1 MVFVETKRGRR
12 RDARSVLQY
21 VSTLAAGIA
30 QVSAKNTRL
39 PLCSAPM
46 STHEPIATNP
56 LRRGLVEDRTSD
68 ACAVVIFGASGDL
81 TRRKLMPALYNLAWE
96 RALPGGFAVV
106 GVARRDKTD
115 DSFRNDMRQAVS
127 SFSRRKPLD
136 EALWADFERGLG
148 YVRGAANEP
157 ATYSALRA
165 HLERVDAER
174 GTRGNRLFYL
184 AVPPSEFGPIVDGLR
199 AEHLVARSDRARADG
214 PWTRVVF
221 EKPFGHDLASAR
233 VLNDSVASAF
243 DESQVFRIDHYLGK
257 ETVQNLLVFRFANL
271 LFEPVWGREHVDH
284 VQITVAEDIGLE
296 GRGRFYE
303 QTGVTRDIVENHLM
317 QLLCLTAME
326 PPISLSADAVRDEK
340 VKVLRSLRPMERS
353 EVAQSVVRG
362 QYGRGVVHGEEAP
375 AYREEPDVSAD
386 SRVETYV
393 AMRCFVDNWR
403 WSGVPFYVRAG
414 KRLARRL
421 TEIAVVFHEVPR
433 TLFRANSPQNAGA
446 QGGITPNVLAVRIQP
461 DEGIALRFISKE
473 PGQQTVLRDVAM
485 DFRYGMA
492 FGSHTPEAYERLLL
506 DAMRGD
512 ATLFTRRDEVE
523 AQWEYID
530 RVLAVWANDAQPPP
544 IYPAGSWGPEQ
555 ADELLARDGRRWRKP

>member
-1 MVFVETKRGRR
+1 M
-12 RDARSVLQY
+12 
-21 VSTLAAGIA
+21 
-30 QVSAKNTRL
+30 
-39 PLCSAPM
+39 
-46 STHEPIATNP
+46 ATPQSELSNP

-68 ACAVVIFGASGDL
+68 PCAVVIFGASGDL
-81 TRRKLMPALYNLAWE
+81 TRRKLMPALYNLAWG
-96 RALPGGFAVV
+96 RALSGGIGVI
-106 GVARRDKTD
+106 GVARREKTEA
-115 DSFRNDMRQAVS
+115 SFRAEMREAVAK
-127 SFSRRKPLD
+127 FSRRKPID
-136 EALWADFERGLG
+136 DASWTDFEHGLT

-157 ATYSALRA
+157 STYVTLRLR
-165 HLERVDAER
+165 LEQLDKER

-199 AEHLVARSDRARADG
+199 SSNLVVRAPTREQTG
-214 PWTRVVF
+214 GSWTRVVF

-233 VLNDSVASAF
+233 ALNDAIASTF

-257 ETVQNLLVFRFANL
+257 ETVQNLLVLRFANV
-271 LFEPVWGREHVDH
+271 LFEPVWGRQHVDH

-303 QTGVTRDIVENHLM
+303 QIGVTRDIVENHLM
-317 QLLCLTAME
+317 QLLCLPAME
-326 PPISLSADAVRDEK
+326 PPVSLSADAVRDEK
-340 VKVLRSLRPMERS
+340 VKVLRSLRPIERS
-353 EVAQSVVRG
+353 ELARNVVRG
-362 QYGRGVVHGEEAP
+362 QYSRGVVLGEEVP
-375 AYREEPDVSAD
+375 AYREEADVSPD

-414 KRLARRL
+414 KRLARRV

-433 TLFRANSPQNAGA
+433 TLFHADGKS
-446 QGGITPNVLAVRIQP
+446 GITPNVLAVRIQP

-485 DFRYGMA
+485 DFRYGTE

-506 DAMRGD
+506 DAMRGE

-523 AQWEYID
+523 AQWEYVD
-530 RVLAVWANDAQPPP
+530 RVLEGWAADPQPPSR
-544 IYPAGSWGPEQ
+544 YAAGSWGPDA
-555 ADELLARDGRRWRKP
+555 ADTLIASDGRRWRKP